1 MIARRILAAG
11 LSLSIAVTCAV
22 SAGAAET
29 EPLRI
34 ANLRV
39 WGGEATWH
47 ARNFFRLNWDQVPGP
62 PAYPRAVVYRLFD
75 PQGNPIGP
83 PVRDTQRVQS
93 IEGLTVPAAP
103 GAYSIEAWLE
113 DAEGRAGP
121 AARATLHFDD
131 AVPPPPAPLAPDR
144 WLSGHETAV
153 LEIGHPQGS
162 LPLSG
167 IRGYAVSLDG
177 SAPCA
182 EQICEETEIDLPGG
196 VADGTL
202 DLGTLPEGTT
212 VARVVAVSGA
222 GVASAVASAAFKVDA
237 SAPQLSL
244 SGLSDGWSDGPV
256 QLTALAVD
264 PLSGM
269 AADGPSGP
277 FTAIAVDDSLPI
289 RARGDRATTWAL
301 GSGVHTVTYFARDA
315 VANGAEGWVEEP
327 MPATATVR
335 IDEDPPRVAFA
346 SSQDPDEPERI
357 EAIVSDPL
365 SGPSSDRGSIGI
377 RPAGTGVRFQPLPTR
392 VAGERLI
399 AHWDSDAYPPGSYEF
414 LATGFD
420 VAGNSASGNERRGGG
435 RMVLANPLKVPVRV
449 ESGFGRRQRLAQ
461 TVPFGRG
468 ARFGGRLVSSS
479 GAPLAGFAVTVTES
493 FAAGSRPA
501 LRTTAVRTGADG
513 SFSLWLAPGPS
524 RDVSASFAGT
534 HTLTRASGRSARL
547 AVRSSVRLHAS
558 AATAE
563 VGGAPV
569 VFSGRVERAGG
580 ERPRGLPIEL
590 QFRYPGTGWSEFR
603 TVEADARGRF
613 RYAYRFSDDDS
624 RGIRF
629 QFRAHVKGREGWPYG
644 PGTSRPVSVTGR

>member
-1 MIARRILAAG
+1 MIGRRLLA
-11 LSLSIAVTCAV
+11 IAATLLLALACAPP
-22 SAGAAET
+22 AAADP
-29 EPLRI
+29 EPLRV

-39 WGGEATWH
+39 WGGEENWH

-75 PQGNPIGP
+75 PQGNPVGP
-83 PVRDTQRVQS
+83 PVRDTERVQS
-93 IEGLTVPAAP
+93 IEGLAVPSAP
-103 GAYSIEAWLE
+103 GAYAIEVWLE

-121 AARATLHFDD
+121 AARATLRFDD

-144 WLSGHETAV
+144 WLSGHETAE

-162 LPLSG
+162 PPVSG

-182 EQICEETEIDLPGG
+182 APICDDAEIDLPGG
-196 VADGTL
+196 VADDTL
-202 DLGTLPEGTT
+202 ELGTLPEGTT
-212 VARVVAVSGA
+212 VARVAAVSGS
-222 GVASAVASAAFKVDA
+222 GVASAAASAAFKVDG

-244 SGLSDGWSDGPV
+244 SGLPGGWSDGPV
-256 QLTALAVD
+256 QLTALATD

-277 FTAIAVDDSLPI
+277 FTAIAVDDSLPT
-289 RARGDRATTWAL
+289 RARGDRATAWAL
-301 GSGVHTVTYFARDA
+301 GSGVHTVAYFARDA
-315 VANGAEGWVEEP
+315 AANGAEGWP
-327 MPATATVR
+327 GAPPPATATVR
-335 IDEDPPRVAFA
+335 IDEGPPRVAFA
-346 SSQDPDEPERI
+346 PAQDPAEPERI
-357 EAIVSDPL
+357 EATVDDPL
-365 SGPSSDRGSIGI
+365 SGPSSDRGSIGV
-377 RPAGTGVRFQPLPTR
+377 RPAGTGVRFQQLPTR
-392 VAGERLI
+392 VAGGRLI
-399 AHWDSDAYPPGSYEF
+399 ARWDSDAYPPGSYEF

-420 VAGNSASGNERRGGG
+420 IAGNAASSSSRRGGA
-435 RMVLANPLKVPVRV
+435 RMVLANPLKTPVRV
-449 ESGFGRRQRLAQ
+449 ESGFGRQQQARQSVA
-461 TVPFGRG
+461 FGRG

-479 GAPLAGFAVTVTES
+479 GAPLAGLELTVTES

-501 LRTTAVRTGADG
+501 VRTTAVRTGGDG
-513 SFSLWLAPGPS
+513 SFSVWLAPGPS
-524 RDVSASFAGT
+524 RGVSASFAGSR
-534 HTLTRASGRSARL
+534 TLTRAAGPSAQL
-547 AVRSSVRLHAS
+547 AVRSSVRLRTS

-580 ERPRGLPIEL
+580 ERPKGLPVEL
-590 QFRYPGTGWSEFR
+590 QFHYPGAGWSEFR
-603 TVEADARGRF
+603 SVEADARGRF